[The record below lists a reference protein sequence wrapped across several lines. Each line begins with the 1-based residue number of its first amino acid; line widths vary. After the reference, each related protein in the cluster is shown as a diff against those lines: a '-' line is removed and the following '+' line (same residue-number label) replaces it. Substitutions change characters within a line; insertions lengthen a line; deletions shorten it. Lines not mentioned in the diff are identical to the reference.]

1 MKCRNLWFSIKRK
14 WTIWKNSQIS
24 WKKGCQY
31 KGVNMIKSDN
41 IYIYIYILYKYIYV
55 LYIYIYIFTYIYI
68 HSYDWIEITIQVT
81 CYCQSSYESLS
92 QEFWDH
98 LWFLSY
104 GNSVRVEDFKL
115 HHISILYSTANQF
128 YAWSLHIDHYH
139 YQQYLLTSL
148 AGLFRSWL
156 GGLELGYAIK
166 LLSW

>member
-1 MKCRNLWFSIKRK
+1 M
-14 WTIWKNSQIS
+14 T
-24 WKKGCQY
+24 
-31 KGVNMIKSDN
+31 

-55 LYIYIYIFTYIYI
+55 LYIYIFTYIYI

-115 HHISILYSTANQF
+115 HHIYILYSTANQF
-128 YAWSLHIDHYH
+128 SAWSLHIDHYH
-139 YQQYLLTSL
+139 YQQCLLTSL

-156 GGLELGYAIK
+156 GGLELGYAMK